1 MYGAGHVWAGLA
13 HFHLHDH
20 SIEDSATDAQFTQML
35 SENCRLNGPD
45 FPPPSYVEVLKDYM
59 SPISTKCAVS
69 TSWWLTCGDHGGT
82 MPGKLS
88 KSQTTYG
95 LCVTNRQQRGWC
107 RSCQVVAAL
116 PFGAADMSM
125 DMPSTIQN
133 FHVTWFGRSGTET
146 TVILSLIPRLRMF

>member
-45 FPPPSYVEVLKDYM
+45 FPPPSCVEVLKDYM

-69 TSWWLTCGDHGGT
+69 TS
-82 MPGKLS
+82 
-88 KSQTTYG
+88 
-95 LCVTNRQQRGWC
+95 
-107 RSCQVVAAL
+107 
-116 PFGAADMSM
+116 
-125 DMPSTIQN
+125 
-133 FHVTWFGRSGTET
+133 
-146 TVILSLIPRLRMF
+146 